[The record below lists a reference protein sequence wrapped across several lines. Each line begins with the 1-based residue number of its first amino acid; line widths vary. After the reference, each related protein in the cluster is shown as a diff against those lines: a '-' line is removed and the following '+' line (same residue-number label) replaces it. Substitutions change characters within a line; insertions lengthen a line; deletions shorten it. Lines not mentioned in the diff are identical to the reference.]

1 MPRITNLDE
10 ILFPIDQEQLLS
22 RRAGGPGLRPIT
34 SHLAIINR
42 DTGKPVGIVSRAYG
56 VVTNAEAIELGKRCA
71 RELLGAEAISEL
83 EVWNVDAPATGSHC
97 FVDLVH
103 PAHTLN
109 LLGAEAPAE
118 VYVPYVRVTNSY
130 NGTRALRFDVGFCR
144 KLCANGV
151 IFETD
156 TIRFVYAHLRREVGG
171 DPIRF
176 EIQPGQLERLA
187 ERFRAFVRHARSLPM
202 AEEESREELRRV
214 VGYPSYEAIHEMS
227 DVRRRLQSYA
237 ITGQARETLQRYRH
251 ELGPNAYATFNAMT
265 ELARTLGSQPGFWRD
280 ADAVQKRAG
289 SWLAEFCRGRV
300 AGRRAA

>member
-1 MPRITNLDE
+1 MPRITSLAE

-22 RRAGGPGLRPIT
+22 RRTDSPDLRPIT

-56 VVTNAEAIELGKRCA
+56 VVSNAEAIDLGKRCA
-71 RELLGAEAISEL
+71 RDLLGADTIAEL

-103 PAHTLN
+103 PTHTLN
-109 LLGAEAPAE
+109 LLGGDAPAE

-151 IFETD
+151 IFESD
-156 TIRFVYAHLRREVGG
+156 TIRFVYAHLRKEVGG
-171 DPIRF
+171 DAIRF
-176 EIQPGQLERLA
+176 DIQPGQLERLA
-187 ERFRAFVRHARSLPM
+187 ERFRNFVRHARSIPM
-202 AEEESREELRRV
+202 AEEESREEMRRV
-214 VGYPSYEAIHEMS
+214 VGYLSDEAINDMK
-227 DVRRRLQSYA
+227 DVRRRLQGLA
-237 ITGQARETLQRYRH
+237 IANQAHETLLRYRH

-265 ELARTLGSQPGFWRD
+265 ELARTLGSQPRIWRD

-289 SWLAEFCRGRV
+289 RWLPAFCRSHAPARQ
-300 AGRRAA
+300 AA